1 MRMNVCDLKKTDI
14 ILGMLWLQA
23 HNPKINQKTEK
34 VKITRYPP
42 IYGRNTAVK
51 KDIEQK
57 KKIGKRIRVVDQVD
71 RDEQKWTIEE
81 KFNDEVK
88 LDREKVRKI
97 VPQKFYK
104 WLKVFERTESER
116 IPVRN
121 LETTQ

>member
-116 IPVRN
+116 IPVRKP
-121 LETTQ
+121 